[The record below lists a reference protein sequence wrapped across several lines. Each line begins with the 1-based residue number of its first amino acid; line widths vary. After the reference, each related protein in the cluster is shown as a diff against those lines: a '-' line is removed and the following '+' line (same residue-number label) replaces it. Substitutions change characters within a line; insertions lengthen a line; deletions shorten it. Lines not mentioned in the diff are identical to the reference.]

1 MKNLI
6 FLLSLLPF
14 TALFAQETVV
24 EKIQI
29 RHEIGVNSTL
39 LFKQILSLSD
49 AKIPVSPYIF
59 TYKLLGKKSGF
70 RAAFGMN
77 ITSNKESQSTFADS
91 KTLKNESANVRIG
104 YEWQRAINPK
114 WNVWFGTDLIGS
126 YTNNTN
132 IADSGFDRVS
142 IGSRSQ
148 GIGGA
153 LALGAEWRFNTHFSI
168 ATETSLGATSINKD
182 DTTKFS
188 GGTQEDV
195 GKTSTGREISSQ
207 APTSIFLV
215 YKF

>member
-1 MKNLI
+1 MKNII
-6 FLLSLLPF
+6 FLLSFFSFF
-14 TALFAQETVV
+14 TLSAQETIV
-24 EKIQI
+24 EKNNI
-29 RHEIGVNSTL
+29 RHEIGVNATL
-39 LFKQILSLSD
+39 LFKQVLSLSD

-59 TYKLLGKKSGF
+59 TYKMLGKKSGF

-77 ITSNKESQSTFADS
+77 MVSNNESQSTFADN
-91 KTLKNESANVRIG
+91 KTIKNESANARIG

-168 ATETSLGATSINKD
+168 ATETSLGVIYINKD

-188 GGTQEDV
+188 GGTQEDT
-195 GKTSTGREISSQ
+195 GKTSKGREISSQ